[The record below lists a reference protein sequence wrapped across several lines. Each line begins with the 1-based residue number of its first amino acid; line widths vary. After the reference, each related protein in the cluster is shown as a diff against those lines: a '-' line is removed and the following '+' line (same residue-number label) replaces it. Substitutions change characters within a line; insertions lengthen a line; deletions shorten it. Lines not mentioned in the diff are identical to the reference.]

1 MLKFSRGGR
10 LFGLV
15 SLILVCIVAALALAA
30 GRAQAS
36 SFCITD
42 DAFAISNGPGY
53 CFAMAAFSRWY
64 YLTHQ
69 GEPPLRK
76 ALDKRA
82 QQRVAKQLQEFY
94 SQNLVTVQA
103 DFCNQ
108 YHGKHGE
115 SFNMLVAGLAS
126 GEPRLVLLMSRG
138 DRGPILHA
146 VLAYEWVP
154 ERQALKIYDPN
165 YSSEERVIDLHK
177 GLYTSLDITYNAIC
191 FPEVLNNYDSL
202 VKKMES
208 LYASVAPRRRTA
220 AVEAWRGVAAGPDG
234 RRLKPEAY
242 SPRQAQ

>member
-15 SLILVCIVAALALAA
+15 SLLLVWVVATLAVVAD
-30 GRAQAS
+30 RAQAS
-36 SFCITD
+36 SFCIAD

-76 ALDKRA
+76 VLDKKA
-82 QQRVAKQLQEFY
+82 QQHVARQLQEFY
-94 SQNLVTVQA
+94 SKNLVSLQA

-154 ERQALKIYDPN
+154 ERHALKVYDPN
-165 YSSEERVIDLHK
+165 YSKQERVIDLDK

-191 FPEVLNNYDSL
+191 FPEVLNNHDSL

-208 LYASVAPRRRTA
+208 LYTSVAPRRRTA
-220 AVEAWRGVAAGPDG
+220 AAEAWRGGASGVDG
-234 RRLKPEAY
+234 RALKAEAY
-242 SPRQAQ
+242 SRRQTR